1 LRGQSPRSNV
11 AMQKCGAFNPSGL
24 VAKEDDMRLKG
35 WVAGTLAAV
44 LLLGLAV
51 LPAMAADVIRIGGT
65 CDRTGATKN
74 VGVEICPGLTD
85 YIALVNKKGGVLGHK
100 LEYTEIEHGYTVDRG
115 VEAYERLKR
124 DGTVAT
130 LDYGTPIV
138 YALTP
143 RHMDDKIPAITP
155 GFGRADSIDGE
166 AWPYIFPMAASYWSQ
181 AGAAMKYIRDNGAK
195 KGTKVAYLYFDNPA
209 GREGIPIME
218 TVAKKEGYELRLFA
232 VPPPGVEM
240 GPQVIDITRRFRADW
255 VVGHL
260 FGQAPSV
267 SIKELKR
274 AGFPMSRVVS
284 FVWGAGEANI
294 EAAGWDTAQGYIG
307 MQFTSVGRSLP
318 VIQEIMQKV
327 YKDEGKEVPKYVGG
341 VYYSRGVLN
350 GAILAEGVRLAIQN
364 FGLPVT
370 GDKVRKGFESI
381 KNFDLQGF
389 LPPLTVNPKDHEGGG
404 WVRMYQ
410 VKGTE
415 WVPITD
421 WIRGYRDEVMA
432 MVKTA
437 NKK

>member
-1 LRGQSPRSNV
+1 MRIKGFV
-11 AMQKCGAFNPSGL
+11 AVM
-24 VAKEDDMRLKG
+24 V
-35 WVAGTLAAV
+35 AAV
-44 LLLGLAV
+44 MLVGGMVVPAV
-51 LPAMAADVIRIGGT
+51 ADHVIKIGGQ
-65 CDRTGATKN
+65 CDRTGPTKN
-74 VGVEICPGLTD
+74 VGVELCPGLSD
-85 YIALVNKKGGVLGHK
+85 YIALVNKKGGVGGHK

-124 DGTVAT
+124 DGAVAT

-155 GFGRADSIDGE
+155 GFGRADSTDGTV
-166 AWPYIFPMAASYWSQ
+166 WPYIFPMAATYWSQ
-181 AGAAMKYIRDNGAK
+181 AGAAMKYIKDQGAK
-195 KGTKVAYLYFDNPA
+195 KGTKVAHLYYDNPA
-209 GREGIPIME
+209 GREGIPIVE
-218 TVAKKEGYELRLFA
+218 AVAKKEGYELRLFA

-240 GPQVIDITRRFRADW
+240 GPQVIDITRRFKAEW

-260 FGQAPSV
+260 FGQSPAV

-274 AGFPMSRVVS
+274 AGFPMNKFVS

-294 EAAGWDTAQGYIG
+294 DGAGWDVAQGYIG
-307 MQFTSVGRSLP
+307 MQYSSTGRGLP
-318 VIQEIMQKV
+318 LIQEIMQKI
-327 YKDEGKEVPKYVGG
+327 YKDEGKEVPKYVGS

-350 GAILAEGVRLAIQN
+350 GAILAEGVRLAVQN

-381 KNFDLQGF
+381 KNFDLGGF
-389 LPPLTVNPKDHEGGG
+389 LPPMTVTPQDHEGGG
-404 WVRMYQ
+404 WARLYQ

-421 WIRGYRDEVMA
+421 WFRGYREEVLA
-432 MVKTA
+432 LVKSA

>member
-1 LRGQSPRSNV
+1 
-11 AMQKCGAFNPSGL
+11 
-24 VAKEDDMRLKG
+24 MRIKG
-35 WVAGTLAAV
+35 WMTATLAVV
-44 LLLGLAV
+44 LLTALV
-51 LPAMAADVIRIGGT
+51 MPAMADHVIKIGGQ
-65 CDRTGATKN
+65 CDRTGPTKN
-74 VGVEICPGLTD
+74 VGVEICPGIHD
-85 YIALVNKKGGVLGHK
+85 YVALVNKKGGVLGHK
-100 LEYTEIEHGYTVDRG
+100 IEHTEIEHGYTVDRG

-124 DGTVAT
+124 DGAVA
-130 LDYGTPIV
+130 LFDYGTPIV

-181 AGAAMKYIRDNGAK
+181 AGAAMKYIKDNGAK
-195 KGTKVAYLYFDNPA
+195 KGTKVAHIYYDNPA

-218 TVAKKEGYELRLFA
+218 AVAKKEGYQLRLFA

-240 GPQVIDITRRFRADW
+240 GPQVIDITRRFKADW

-260 FGQAPSV
+260 FGQSPSV

-294 EAAGWDTAQGYIG
+294 EAAGWDIAQGYIG
-307 MQFTSVGRSLP
+307 MQFTSIGRDLP
-318 VIQEIMQKV
+318 VIREIMQKV

-350 GAILAEGVRLAIQN
+350 GAIVVEGIRLAIQN

-370 GDKVRKGFESI
+370 GDKVRKGYELI

-389 LPPLTVNPKDHEGGG
+389 LPPMTVNPKDHEGGG

-410 VKGTE
+410 VRGTE
-415 WVPITD
+415 WVPVTD
-421 WIRGYRDEVMA
+421 WVRGYREEVMA
-432 MVKTA
+432 MVRLV

>member
-1 LRGQSPRSNV
+1 
-11 AMQKCGAFNPSGL
+11 
-24 VAKEDDMRLKG
+24 
-35 WVAGTLAAV
+35 
-44 LLLGLAV
+44 
-51 LPAMAADVIRIGGT
+51 
-65 CDRTGATKN
+65 
-74 VGVEICPGLTD
+74 
-85 YIALVNKKGGVLGHK
+85 
-100 LEYTEIEHGYTVDRG
+100 
-115 VEAYERLKR
+115 
-124 DGTVAT
+124 
-130 LDYGTPIV
+130 
-138 YALTP
+138 
-143 RHMDDKIPAITP
+143 
-155 GFGRADSIDGE
+155 
-166 AWPYIFPMAASYWSQ
+166 
-181 AGAAMKYIRDNGAK
+181 
-195 KGTKVAYLYFDNPA
+195 
-209 GREGIPIME
+209 
-218 TVAKKEGYELRLFA
+218 
-232 VPPPGVEM
+232 M

-274 AGFPMSRVVS
+274 AGFPMARVVS